1 MDPIDPH
8 VPHWVSTEPLERDL
22 AEVDAAIELVRNG
35 AAVRVRLVGLG
46 AVERVAGVAA
56 ARAQAASVE
65 LELDRTGIPLSLT
78 IGPRRRPEPSTRAT
92 KRTPRPSLASCRR
105 T

>member
-8 VPHWVSTEPLERDL
+8 VPHWASTEPLERDL

-46 AVERVAGVAA
+46 AVERVARVAA
-56 ARAQAASVE
+56 ARAQAARIDVE
-65 LELDRTGIPLSLT
+65 FDRTGLPPSLT
-78 IGPRRRPEPSTRAT
+78 IGPRHWPEPSVRPTRRAV
-92 KRTPRPSLASCRR
+92 RPSLVSRWRA
-105 T
+105 